1 MNVFVGKRQ
10 SGKSTWAVK
19 QCASLCDKGHD
30 ARIVCMSAVAAR
42 HLQRIADKLDRYISE
57 PIAACD
63 LAETLRGRCAYDDP
77 KQLLILDELTYL
89 PKATVALAFSEFVV
103 WGFTINKEE
112 K

>member
-1 MNVFVGKRQ
+1 MNVFVAPRQ
-10 SGKSTWAVK
+10 GGKSTWCVER
-19 QCASLCDKGHD
+19 CADLCDKGYD
-30 ARIVCMSAVAAR
+30 ARIVCVNRVAAR
-42 HLQRIADKLDRYISE
+42 HLLLIADKLDRYISE
-57 PIAACD
+57 PITACD
-63 LAETLRGRCAYDDP
+63 LAQTLRDRCIDDP